1 MTNIPD
7 EDLIEVAAGCRIL
20 HAEGHADMTLG
31 HLSLRDPQG
40 RGVWMKRSGI
50 GLGEVVG
57 PEDFVLLDF
66 DGRRISGEGRIH
78 KEWPIHTEV
87 LRARPDV
94 RVAGHSHPFHATA
107 FSALDVELE
116 AVTNEAA
123 YLGVE
128 VARFEETRGLIDTPE
143 LGASLAKALGPASTL
158 LLRNHG
164 VLFVGA
170 SIAEATLMGVFLERA
185 CRSQLLLMATQQAY
199 RSTPKS
205 ELSAKREQILDP
217 NLIENFWSFYKRKSE
232 PLPDFH
238 GVRSPAVTTADGR
251 PPASF

>member
-1 MTNIPD
+1 MNDIPY
-7 EDLIEVAAGCRIL
+7 EDLVEAAAGCRVL

-31 HLSLRDPQG
+31 HLSLRDPGG

-66 DGRRISGEGRIH
+66 AGRRIAGEGRIH

-87 LRARPDV
+87 LRARTDINAV
-94 RVAGHSHPFHATA
+94 GHTHPFFATA
-107 FSALDVELE
+107 FSALEVELE

-123 YLGVE
+123 YLGE
-128 VARFEETRGLIDTPE
+128 TVARFEETRGLIDTPALGTSLAMG
-143 LGASLAKALGPASTL
+143 LGAASTL

-185 CRSQLLLMATQQAY
+185 CRSQMQLLATQCSY
-199 RSTPKS
+199 KSTPRS
-205 ELSAKREQILDP
+205 ELFAKKDQILDP
-217 NLIENFWSFYKRKSE
+217 NLIENFWSFYKRKASG
-232 PLPDFH
+232 DM
-238 GVRSPAVTTADGR
+238 RSRD
-251 PPASF
+251 